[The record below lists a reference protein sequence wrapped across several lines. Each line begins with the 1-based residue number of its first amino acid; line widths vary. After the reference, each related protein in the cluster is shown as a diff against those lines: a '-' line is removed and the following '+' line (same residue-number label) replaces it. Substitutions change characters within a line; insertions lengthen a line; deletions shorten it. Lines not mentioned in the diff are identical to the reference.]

1 MKANVC
7 KVMNIKSNY
16 ILKNLFQMLIKRRY
30 LDLINYNKA
39 LQNSLKIDINDYKN
53 TGKKIKIG
61 KRNGF
66 GKVYKLDKKILLFE
80 GEYLNGRKNGK
91 GKEYF
96 SNSKIKFEGEYLNGI
111 KWNGK
116 GYNKNGIINFEIK
129 NGNGKKEKEMVKEKI
144 L

>member
-80 GEYLNGRKNGK
+80 GEYLNGRKSGK
-91 GKEYF
+91 GKEYYE
-96 SNSKIKFEGEYLNGI
+96 NGNIKFEGEYLNGKKLEGI
-111 KWNGK
+111 GYDEKGNEVLKLEKKWKRK
-116 GYNKNGIINFEIK
+116 GN
-129 NGNGKKEKEMVKEKI
+129 I
-144 L
+144 LW